1 MVEERRKPS
10 KEDVDEESFGIGRML
25 GVVKRRDPQLYEEL
39 LSIARS
45 EGQRGSELVYEAL
58 QMYRDFKL
66 FSGADPRCV
75 AYAMRMIETMMRRV
89 LEIIAYIQQ
98 YLSADFFARQLS
110 MYQALAEQLKLP
122 PVEEKKPMEEKKEIP
137 QSVREKLGNLMVDLS
152 MALIRSLMN
161 IVSSTATRTPTATT
175 PLSTPPSMMEKKPK
189 IVLGEKSSG
198 GGQGEKRT
206 GGASSSSTEA
216 EGGGQR
222 ETT

>member
-1 MVEERRKPS
+1 MEEKKRLN
-10 KEDVDEESFGIGRML
+10 KEEVDEESFGIGRIL
-25 GVVKRRDPQLYEEL
+25 GVIKRKDPQLYEEL

-45 EGQRGSELVYEAL
+45 EGQRGSEVVYDAL

-122 PVEEKKPMEEKKEIP
+122 LLEEKKHEEEKSALPSSVKE
-137 QSVREKLGNLMVDLS
+137 RFGNLMVDLS
-152 MALIRSLMN
+152 MALIKSLTN
-161 IVSSTATRTPTATT
+161 IVASTTMKAPQPITA
-175 PLSTPPSMMEKKPK
+175 PSTMEKKPK
-189 IVLGEKSSG
+189 VVMGEKHGEGGRGEKGAGGAGSSNTESEG
-198 GGQGEKRT
+198 GGQGE
-206 GGASSSSTEA
+206 
-216 EGGGQR
+216 
-222 ETT
+222 TT